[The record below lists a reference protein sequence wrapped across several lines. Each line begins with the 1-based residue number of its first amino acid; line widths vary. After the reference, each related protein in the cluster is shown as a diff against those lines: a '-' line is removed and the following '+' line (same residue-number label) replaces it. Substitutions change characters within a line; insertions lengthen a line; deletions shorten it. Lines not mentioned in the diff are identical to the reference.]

1 MPRRRSRTASP
12 RSRAALGDPAKAVAP
27 FFRIPGLL
35 RQDSVEHYL
44 ASQAVMTWSVDFM
57 ADDWTR
63 ISAREIVRRALERLE
78 AKGKG
83 ILLLHDIQPATAL
96 GLPEL
101 LRELKAR
108 GYRIVHVVPSAAG
121 RPDTVTTAEQ
131 WVVRGAPA
139 SRSRKAASTCGR
151 GCCRIA

>member
-1 MPRRRSRTASP
+1 
-12 RSRAALGDPAKAVAP
+12 
-27 FFRIPGLL
+27 
-35 RQDSVEHYL
+35 
-44 ASQAVMTWSVDFM
+44 MTWSVDFM

-63 ISAREIVRRALERLE
+63 INAREIVRRALERLE

-108 GYRIVHVVPSAAG
+108 GYASCMWF
-121 RPDTVTTAEQ
+121 RPTAERPAHRHHRRAMG
-131 WVVRGAPA
+131 WCAHPPSRDRSRSGELWPRVAAA
-139 SRSRKAASTCGR
+139 SRERR
-151 GCCRIA
+151 